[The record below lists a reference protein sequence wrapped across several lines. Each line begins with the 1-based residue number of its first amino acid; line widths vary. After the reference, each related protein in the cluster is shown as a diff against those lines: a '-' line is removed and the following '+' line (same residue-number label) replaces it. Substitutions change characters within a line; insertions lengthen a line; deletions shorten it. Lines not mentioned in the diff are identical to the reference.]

1 MEDDFPLVH
10 GVFLGQWTYPLPL
23 MFLPL
28 LFLSIDFC
36 LTAVYAAGIDIVLR
50 GVEEQAAEVG

>member
-23 MFLPL
+23 FLPL

-36 LTAVYAAGIDIVLR
+36 LTTVYVAGIDIVLR
-50 GVEEQAAEVG
+50 GAEEQPAEVG